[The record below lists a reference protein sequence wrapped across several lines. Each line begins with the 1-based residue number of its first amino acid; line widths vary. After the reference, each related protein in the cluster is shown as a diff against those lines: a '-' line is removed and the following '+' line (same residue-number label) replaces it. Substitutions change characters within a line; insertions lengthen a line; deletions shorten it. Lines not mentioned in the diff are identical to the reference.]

1 MNTEIVKYY
10 QGEERAGTF
19 LISQGF
25 ERKHEV
31 VIKLINKYRDRFM
44 RLENNKQ
51 FSNRFII
58 EKVPAKKAG
67 RPVEEF
73 LLNERQTIFLGTLFR
88 NSNDTILNFKEKL
101 ADEFVKLREQNAA
114 LKQHQATGTY
124 HITRDMSKLIRHEAT
139 DIMQEFERYAQS
151 QGSDSPEKYYMLFTK
166 MVNGLLFIVDGKFK
180 NLRALMTIPQLMTT
194 ATAESVVTKGISD
207 GMKNKMFYK
216 DIYKDVKSRVM
227 AFAELTGQSKVIE
240 DCLFLDS
247 PSGLNK

>member
-25 ERKHEV
+25 ERKHDAI
-31 VIKLINKYRDRFM
+31 IKLIEKHKDRFI
-44 RLENNKQ
+44 RLENNKSISKQ
-51 FSNRFII
+51 LII
-58 EKVPAKKAG
+58 ETVPAKTAG
-67 RPVEEF
+67 RPVREY
-73 LLNERQTIFLGTLFR
+73 LLNEAQTIFLGTLFR
-88 NSNDTILNFKEKL
+88 NLNDTILDFKENL
-101 ADEFVKLREQNAA
+101 AREFVKLREQNAA
-114 LKQHQATGTY
+114 LKQHQSTGAY
-124 HITRDMSKLIRHEAT
+124 QKITRDMGKIIRHEAT
-139 DIMQEFERYAQS
+139 NIMKEFETYAKD

-180 NLRALMTIPQLMTT
+180 NLRELMTTQQLMTT

-207 GMKNKMFYK
+207 GMKNKTFYK

-240 DCLFLDS
+240 DCLLIGS
-247 PSGLNK
+247 KP